1 MKFAQCVFRV
11 QTTGIS
17 FAVLAVLC
25 IGQFSPS
32 AVSAM
37 EPFSL
42 ADVIERVKPVV
53 VNISAT
59 GGSDNSVP
67 ADERIRVLER
77 FYRLDASRTK
87 PGAGLGLSL
96 VAAVA
101 KLHDATLL
109 LSENHPGLQV
119 ALCFGPGF
127 TVDKEA

>member
-1 MKFAQCVFRV
+1 
-11 QTTGIS
+11 
-17 FAVLAVLC
+17 
-25 IGQFSPS
+25 
-32 AVSAM
+32 M

-101 KLHDATLL
+101 KLHEATLS

-119 ALCFGPGF
+119 ALCFGSRF
-127 TVDKEA
+127 TVEKEV